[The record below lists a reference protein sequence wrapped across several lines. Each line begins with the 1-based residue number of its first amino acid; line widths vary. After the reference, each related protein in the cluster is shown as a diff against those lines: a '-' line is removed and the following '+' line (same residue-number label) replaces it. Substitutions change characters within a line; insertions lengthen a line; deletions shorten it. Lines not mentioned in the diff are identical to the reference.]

1 MSAALELGAEFYYAP
16 RFATS
21 PSNGSRNKNRKH
33 PRAGIPQPRQEFL
46 LTETTNGIRSKPS
59 CSRDIILD
67 MTQEVRELL
76 QKALAL
82 PENERAEL
90 AGNLISSLDATV
102 DQDVDA
108 AWQQEVVR
116 RLQDI
121 QSGKVDTVSWQ
132 EVQQKGRTL
141 LHGK

>member
-1 MSAALELGAEFYYAP
+1 LC
-16 RFATS
+16 
-21 PSNGSRNKNRKH
+21 GSCRLA
-33 PRAGIPQPRQEFL
+33 RARG
-46 LTETTNGIRSKPS
+46 
-59 CSRDIILD
+59 CSGGYNLAV
-67 MTQEVRELL
+67 THEARELL

-90 AGNLISSLDATV
+90 AGNLISSLDTTV

-116 RLQDI
+116 RLHEV
-121 QSGKVDTVSWQ
+121 QSGKVETISWE
-132 EVQQKGRTL
+132 EVQQRGRTL